1 MDKHPYEMKM
11 IKAKEIRVNR
21 LYQREEK
28 TPVIRKIIKCFDY
41 HLVNPPKL
49 VCRDGEYYAWDG
61 QQTTVAL
68 RTLFGDNYLI
78 PCMIYY
84 DVPSWVDEAILFESA
99 NGKDFRKPVSDT
111 ELFISRLN
119 RSEPI
124 ALSIK
129 QICERNNFK
138 LALENRAGGN
148 KIICAISALDAIY
161 KKFGEDVFAE
171 TIGNLAMAWN
181 GDERSVQSPMLRGMA
196 QFVNKYKGEYDRAKL
211 VKCLHQYYTA
221 GEILRAAK
229 ARIEGGT
236 TKYAQEILSAYN
248 KHTMNKLPYKF

>member
-1 MDKHPYEMKM
+1 MEKHAYEMKL

-28 TPVIRKIIKCFDY
+28 TPTIRKIIKNFDY
-41 HLVNPPKL
+41 HLVNPPKV
-49 VCRDGEYYAWDG
+49 VCRDGEYYAFDG

-78 PCMIYY
+78 PCFIYY
-84 DVPSWVDEAILFESA
+84 DVPSWVDEAVLFENA
-99 NGKDFRKPVSDT
+99 NSKGFRKAVSDT
-111 ELFISRLN
+111 ELFTSRLN
-119 RSEPI
+119 RGEQI
-124 ALSIK
+124 AIAIK

-148 KIICAISALDAIY
+148 RIICAISALDAVY
-161 KKFGEDVFAE
+161 KKYGEEVFAE

-196 QFVNKYKGEYDRAKL
+196 QFVDKYKGEYDRAKL
-211 VKCLHQYYTA
+211 IKCLHQYYTA
-221 GEILRAAK
+221 GELLRAAK
-229 ARIEGGT
+229 VRIEGGT
-236 TKYAQEILSAYN
+236 TKYAQEILAAYN
-248 KHTMNKLPYKF
+248 AHTMKKLPYKF